1 MRITLHFQ
9 FMAAALMLAG
19 CATQQ
24 PTQSAEAQRATSP
37 AECPKLSAEASAF
50 MDGVVRDMLDPA
62 SGFSHLAIRGEPAL
76 KEVQELERARLRTDW
91 ANLCQF
97 QEDNAIL
104 AQGPAPKVVF
114 MGDSITQFWS
124 AGAPDLF
131 GAGVINRGISGQT
144 TSQMVL
150 RFWQDVVAL
159 KPEIVHI
166 MAGTNDLAENTGYV
180 SDEAYK
186 ANIRSMVTL
195 AKDNGIAVILASIP
209 PADSFGWRPS
219 LKPAERIE
227 VLNQWLAEY
236 AAQTG
241 SVYVDYHSLLTDDGS
256 RMAPQFTPDGVH
268 PNAPGYAAIQGAAQK
283 AIADATTDKWVSTWT
298 SSVSTMMSASPS
310 PSGRKLPQLE
320 GTVRYFMRVSAG
332 GNKVR
337 IVIDG
342 GPSIS
347 RLAIGAA
354 TVALS
359 DGETI
364 DESTLRPLTFSG
376 ASEKRSLSA
385 GAPIW
390 SDHVDLT
397 IPDGAILAVS
407 LYLPEAVTVPSA
419 DPQLV
424 VHVAPGGNITGAKS
438 LEGSTRLVARPLIT
452 AVHVQNS
459 KVDRVIVAFG
469 DSITDGMGS
478 RDPMMRGW
486 PDFLAERMRAN
497 GMNNVAIVNQG
508 IGGNRLLQDSVGPSA
523 LARFDREVLS
533 IPGVTDVI
541 ILEGIN
547 DLGLSGLAP
556 WGRPEPFPT
565 LTAEDFI
572 AAYRQ
577 MIDRAHARG
586 IRAIGATLTP
596 DLGSPFPGYAT
607 EEKDV
612 IRNEINEWIRT
623 SGAFDAVID
632 FDAVVRD
639 PENPQYLA
647 KAYDAGDLLHPS
659 DTGYKAMADA
669 IDLNLFR

>member
-1 MRITLHFQ
+1 MNRFSLF
-9 FMAAALMLAG
+9 FAALLLAG
-19 CATQQ
+19 CTTPSKGEIAEAS
-24 PTQSAEAQRATSP
+24 PPVSAEA
-37 AECPKLSAEASAF
+37 CPRLSSEASAF
-50 MDGVVRDMLDPA
+50 MDGVVRDMLDPG
-62 SGFSHLAIRGEPAL
+62 SGFSHLAIRGAPEL
-76 KEVQELERARLRTDW
+76 LEVQALERARLRSDW
-91 ANLCQF
+91 ANLCRYR
-97 QEDNAIL
+97 EDNAKIL
-104 AQGPAPKVVF
+104 EGPPPEIVF
-114 MGDSITQFWS
+114 MGDSITEFWS
-124 AGAPDLF
+124 TGDPQLF
-131 GAGVINRGISGQT
+131 GPGVVNRGISGQT
-144 TSQMVL
+144 TAQMLV
-150 RFWQDVVAL
+150 RFWPDVVAL
-159 KPEIVHI
+159 KPSTVHI

-186 ANIRSMVTL
+186 SNIRAMVTL
-195 AKDNGIAVILASIP
+195 ARENGISVILGSIP

-227 VLNQWLAEY
+227 VLNAWLEKY

-241 SVYVDYHSLLTDDGS
+241 SVYVDYHSILKDDGS
-256 RMAPQFTPDGVH
+256 RMAAEYTPDGVH
-268 PNAPGYAAIQGAAQK
+268 PNAPGYAAMRAAART
-283 AIADATTDKWVSTWT
+283 AIAEASQENWVASWT
-298 SSVSTMMSASPS
+298 SSVSTMMAAPS
-310 PSGRKLPQLE
+310 PSGRKLPELT

-332 GNKVR
+332 GDKVR
-337 IVIDG
+337 VVIDG

-347 RLAIGAA
+347 RLSIGAA

-359 DGETI
+359 DGNTV
-364 DESTLRPLTFSG
+364 DESTMRPLTFSG
-376 ASEKRSLSA
+376 NAGTLSLSA

-390 SDHVDLT
+390 SDPVDLDV
-397 IPDGAILAVS
+397 PDGAVLAVS

-424 VHVAPGGNITGAKS
+424 AYVSPGSDATGSAS
-438 LEGSTRLVARPLIT
+438 LENTTRLVARPLIT
-452 AVHVQNS
+452 AIHVQNS

-478 RDPMMRGW
+478 KDPLMRGW

-497 GMNNVAIVNQG
+497 GLSNVAIINQG

-565 LTAEDFI
+565 LAAGDFI
-572 AAYRQ
+572 AVYQQ

-586 IRAIGATLTP
+586 IRVIGATLTP

-632 FDAVVRD
+632 FDAIVRD
-639 PENPQYLA
+639 PENPQYLS
-647 KAYDAGDLLHPS
+647 KQYDAGDRLHPS
-659 DTGYKAMADA
+659 DAGYKAMAES
-669 IDLNLFR
+669 IDLDLFRR

>member
-1 MRITLHFQ
+1 MTRLKSLLILPLL
-9 FMAAALMLAG
+9 AA
-19 CATQQ
+19 CATQPQ
-24 PTQSAEAQRATSP
+24 AAPPETSI
-37 AECPKLSAEASAF
+37 AAAGTECPRLSAEASAF
-50 MDGVVRDMLDPA
+50 MDGVVRDMLDPS

-97 QEDNAIL
+97 KEDNAKI
-104 AQGPAPKVVF
+104 AAGPPPKVVF

-124 AGAPDLF
+124 AGDPELF
-131 GAGVINRGISGQT
+131 GPGVVNRGISGQT

-159 KPEIVHI
+159 KPRAVHI

-186 ANIRSMVTL
+186 ANIRAMVTM
-195 AKDNGIAVILASIP
+195 ARENNIAVILASIP
-209 PADSFGWRPS
+209 PADTFGWRPS

-227 VLNQWLAEY
+227 VLNSWLKSY
-236 AAQTG
+236 AAETG
-241 SVYVDYHSLLTDDGS
+241 SIYADYHSLLTDDGS
-256 RMAPQFTPDGVH
+256 RMAAQFTPDGVH
-268 PNAPGYAAIQGAAQK
+268 PNAPGYAAMQAAAMT
-283 AIADATTDKWVSTWT
+283 AIAEAKRENWVASWT
-298 SSVSTMMSASPS
+298 SSVSTMMAASPS

-332 GNKVR
+332 GDRVR
-337 IVIDG
+337 VVIDG

-364 DESTLRPLTFSG
+364 DESTIRRLTFSG
-376 ASEKRSLSA
+376 EEGTLSLSA

-390 SDHVDLT
+390 SDPADLN
-397 IPDGAILAVS
+397 IPGGAILAVS
-407 LYLPEAVTVPSA
+407 LHLPEAVTVPSA

-424 VHVAPGGNITGAKS
+424 AYVAPGNDATGAAS
-438 LEGSTRLVARPLIT
+438 LEHATRLVARPLVT
-452 AVHVQNS
+452 AIHVQNPD
-459 KVDRVIVAFG
+459 VDRVVVAFG

-478 RDPMMRGW
+478 KDPLMRGW
-486 PDFLAERMRAN
+486 PDFLAKRMRDSGIN
-497 GMNNVAIVNQG
+497 HIAIVNQG

-565 LTAEDFI
+565 LTAKDFI
-572 AAYRQ
+572 AAYQQ
-577 MIDRAHARG
+577 MIDRAHAHG

-607 EEKDV
+607 EEKDI

-632 FDAVVRD
+632 FDAAVRD
-639 PENPQYLA
+639 PEDPKYLA
-647 KAYDAGDLLHPS
+647 AKYDAGDRLHPS
-659 DTGYKAMADA
+659 DAGYKAMADA
-669 IDLNLFR
+669 IDLNIFR